1 MANVSNR
8 YPFST
13 ADGQFI
19 PSDILRPIS
28 VVKQAFTTGAA
39 TTAKDV
45 PATCEVIKVF
55 ATENCIIKF
64 AASGSAAAALV
75 DGTITA
81 DVFYIQANQL
91 EPIFLSPPVGKKNV
105 SVRGDTAS
113 GFIVMQFLET
123 WAGLSLQSQVT
134 RR

>member
-1 MANVSNR
+1 MADVSNR
-8 YPFST
+8 YPFAT
-13 ADGQFI
+13 ADGQVA
-19 PSDILRPIS
+19 PADILRPIS
-28 VVKQAFTTGAA
+28 VLKQAFTTGAA

-55 ATENCIIKF
+55 ATQNCIIKF
-64 AASGSAAAALV
+64 AASGSVAAALV

-81 DVFYIQANQL
+81 DCFYIQANELKPQL
-91 EPIFLSPPVGKKNV
+91 ISPPIGKKNV
-105 SVRGDTAS
+105 SIIGDTLG

-123 WAGLSLQSQVT
+123 WAGLSLQSQIT